1 MGLRIAR
8 ARFMIEPSAD
18 TPDRIGGNVR
28 VHSPFHRASPRRA
41 VAVLLAVLSAALAGC
56 AVVTSNRPHNLP
68 SAEAASAPASAP
80 SAPGPGVLA
89 AADDPDSDVVVA
101 LSFSG
106 GGLRAAAFAAGAM
119 QGLAAE
125 PGSPGRNLLQQVSF
139 ITSVSG
145 GALPAA
151 WVGLHGTDSLDEF
164 RKTALL
170 HGGGHEKVEDVRNSV
185 SLLRL
190 AGDGLTRWLDAEVF
204 HGATFASMNAPGRP
218 SVWINATNLNE
229 RLPFAFDRRTFD
241 ALCSDIDSFPVAD
254 AVAASMA
261 VPLVFAP
268 VVLEKHPDHCREP
281 LPVLGPAAQAAWG
294 DTMLAK
300 ATTAALHDYRD
311 VTNGRFLKLVDGGLT
326 DNFGLSSIQQ
336 SRMLAG
342 TPLAPLDER
351 EALRI
356 RRLLFVVVDGGTR
369 GAVGWN
375 RGVDGPVGL
384 DLALA
389 SVDAAIDTN
398 MRLSYDSFLVM
409 SRRWQDDLVAW
420 RCAQPEDAQ
429 DRQRARHAGWRCDD
443 VRISV
448 SRISFDDL
456 VPPRAYRLH
465 QISTS
470 ITMSQKDVDDVIDAG
485 RDAMRRNDAVQA
497 FSRALRAEAS
507 QPIASAPASRLK

>member
-1 MGLRIAR
+1 MTVTSVDTPARIDDDVR
-8 ARFMIEPSAD
+8 ARPPSCL
-18 TPDRIGGNVR
+18 DR
-28 VHSPFHRASPRRA
+28 PRRTA
-41 VAVLLAVLSAALAGC
+41 AVLLASLATALGGC
-56 AVVTSNRPHNLP
+56 AVVNSNHPHNRP
-68 SAEAASAPASAP
+68 AADAASAPTGA
-80 SAPGPGVLA
+80 APGVMPA
-89 AADDPDSDVVVA
+89 AADPDSDVVVA

-125 PGSPGRNLLQQVSF
+125 PGPSGKNLLQQVSF

-145 GALPAA
+145 GSLPAA
-151 WVGLHGTDSLDEF
+151 WVGLHGTDSLAEF

-170 HGGGHEKVEDVRNSV
+170 HGGGHQQVEDVRNSV

-190 AGDGLTRWLDAEVF
+190 AGDGLTTWLDAEVF
-204 HGATFASMNAPGRP
+204 HGATFASMSTPGRP
-218 SVWINATNLNE
+218 AVWINATNLNQ

-268 VVLEKHPDHCREP
+268 VVLEKHPEHCLGP
-281 LPVLGPAAQAAWG
+281 LPALGPAWKADWG

-300 ATTAALHDYRD
+300 ATTDALQDYRD
-311 VTNGRFLKLVDGGLT
+311 VANGRFLKLVDGGLT

-336 SRMLAG
+336 SRMLSG
-342 TPLAPLDER
+342 TPLAPLDEAQ
-351 EALRI
+351 ALRI
-356 RRLLFVVVDGGTR
+356 RRLLFVVVDGGSR
-369 GAVGWN
+369 SAIAWN

-384 DLALA
+384 DLAFA

-398 MRLSYDSFLVM
+398 MRLSYDNFLIM
-409 SRRWQDDLVAW
+409 SRRWQDDLVGW
-420 RCAQPEDAQ
+420 RCARSEAEQEHERGLRPD
-429 DRQRARHAGWRCDD
+429 WSCDD
-443 VRISV
+443 VQISV

-456 VPPRAYRLH
+456 VPPRAFRLH

-470 ITMSQKDVDDVIDAG
+470 LTLSQKEVDDVIEAG
-485 RDAMRRNDAVQA
+485 RDAMQRNGMVQA
-497 FSRALRAEAS
+497 FSRTVSGSL
-507 QPIASAPASRLK
+507 